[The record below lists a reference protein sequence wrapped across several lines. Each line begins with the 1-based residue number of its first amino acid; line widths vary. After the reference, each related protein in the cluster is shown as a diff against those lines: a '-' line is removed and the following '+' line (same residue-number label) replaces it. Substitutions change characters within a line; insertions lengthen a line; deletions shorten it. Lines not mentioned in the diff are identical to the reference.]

1 MNPDGRQERIAF
13 AGVVQLIFAATLYA
27 LGQEHRL
34 AIGSYFV
41 VQLANILLVGGL
53 VAGLAAFHAWMAR
66 LAAAEAAGDES
77 AGAADHVLFDNET
90 DAMGERQRARRQ
102 FERTIL
108 PVLVIGLSVLEGVL
122 AVWVIRSQAAL
133 ATTPASSGLDPLL
146 GVASLLAAAGIV
158 SFIYGKYCAAIA
170 YGGNAVF
177 LRPVCGFALWSAIV
191 CLVGAVTALL
201 RYWGHA
207 GVGIAVTW
215 IGAVAAVLLALERLV
230 LWIVEHYRPHTG
242 RLPDRTIYESR
253 LLAVFSHPRGVM
265 GNLADIIDYQFGL
278 KISEQWLSR
287 FAFRAV
293 LPYLVLQS
301 ATILLLS
308 CLVYIAPHETGLA
321 ERPGAD
327 GYERLEPGL
336 HVRLPWP
343 LTRVTRVAE
352 TRVGTTSIAPPP
364 APVKPGETASD
375 LSLWSDARFAD
386 GLYVTAVERR
396 DGADDDMAI
405 FNLAAGA
412 ITVRYGIADAQRYL
426 SRTADPAGLVH
437 LFSRRALVHYLGAH
451 DFDAMLSAGRTRM
464 SSDLVRV
471 LVPQLEPYGLRVLNL
486 EVAAFQ
492 PPPAAAQ
499 AFREVIDARMASAA
513 ALIDAETYAE
523 RSAAEAE
530 QAYEQHK
537 AAAEAEAAE
546 IKAAAKVANKVYK
559 TQHKHYVEYPR
570 LYRTRARLDAVVR
583 WLQDV
588 RKIVITADCDRE
600 QVLLQ
605 LREGQSGLLE
615 ALEDN

>member
-1 MNPDGRQERIAF
+1 MNSDSRQERIAF
-13 AGVVQLIFAATLYA
+13 AGVVQLIFAATLYV

-66 LAAAEAAGDES
+66 LAAVEDGDES
-77 AGAADHVLFDNET
+77 ARDTDHVLFDNET

-108 PVLVIGLSVLEGVL
+108 PVLVIGLSVLEVVL
-122 AVWVIRSQAAL
+122 AVWVIRSQTAL
-133 ATTPASSGLDPLL
+133 SITQSSNELDPLL
-146 GVASLLAAAGIV
+146 SVASLLAAAGIV

-170 YGGNAVF
+170 YGENAVF

-207 GVGIAVTW
+207 GIGIAVTW
-215 IGAVAAVLLALERLV
+215 ICAVAAVLLALERLL

-293 LPYLVLQS
+293 LPYLALQS
-301 ATILLLS
+301 ATILLLT

-343 LTRVTRVAE
+343 LTRITRVAAN
-352 TRVGTTSIAPPP
+352 RVGTMSIAPPP
-364 APVKPGETASD
+364 TPVKPGETASD

-386 GLYVTAVERR
+386 GLYLTAVDRP
-396 DGADDDMAI
+396 DVAGDDMVS
-405 FNLAAGA
+405 FNLAASA
-412 ITVRYGIADAQRYL
+412 VTVHYGIADAQLYL
-426 SRTADPAGLVH
+426 SRTADPARLMDV
-437 LFSRRALVHYLGAH
+437 FSRRALVHYLITH

-464 SSDLVRV
+464 GSDLMRV
-471 LVPQLEPYGLRVLNL
+471 LAPQLEPYGLRVLSL
-486 EVAAFQ
+486 EVTAFQ
-492 PPPAAAQ
+492 PPPTAAQ

-523 RSAAEAE
+523 RAAAEAE

-537 AAAEAEAAE
+537 AVAEAEAAE
-546 IKAAAKVANKVYK
+546 IKAAAKVANVVYK
-559 TQHKHYVEYPR
+559 TQYKHYVEYPR

-588 RKIVITADCDRE
+588 RKIVITADYDRE
-600 QVLLQ
+600 QVRLQ
-605 LREGQSGLLE
+605 LRDGQSGLLE
-615 ALEDN
+615 ALEGN